1 MAAKTQL
8 NLPAY
13 DVELRRDE
21 DSRRGGLEIY
31 DRLRRKWIALT
42 PEEWVR
48 QHFVNF
54 LITHRAF
61 PGELMA
67 NEVALKLN
75 NTARR
80 ADTLVYTRSL
90 KPLCVIEY
98 KAPDIVL
105 TQNVFDRIAR
115 YNSVIEAP
123 YRLSATACT
132 TIAAAIRKVATH
144 FCERYH
150 AIAICWGS
158 DFNIC

>member
-105 TQNVFDRIAR
+105 TQNVFDQIAR

-123 YRLSATACT
+123 YLIVSNGMHHYC
-132 TIAAAIRKVATH
+132 
-144 FCERYH
+144 CRYSESGYTFLRD
-150 AIAICWGS
+150 IPCYNDMLGI
-158 DFNIC
+158 